1 MVGGEAGVGAVCV
14 SCWICSRWPWG
25 SGVVRI
31 VVGFAILIVGA
42 PRDQKNENMRFL
54 SFVSEA
60 AIFRTRKKYGG
71 TGVSKS
77 MLMLSCALWRSFGCR
92 CCCFWYLYG

>member
-1 MVGGEAGVGAVCV
+1 MKFGCFEAENDFCDFLFPGLVVAVGGEVGVGAVCV
-14 SCWICSRWPWG
+14 SCWICGRWPWG

-31 VVGFAILIVGA
+31 VVGIAILNVGA

-60 AIFRTRKKYGG
+60 AVFRTRE
-71 TGVSKS
+71 
-77 MLMLSCALWRSFGCR
+77 R
-92 CCCFWYLYG
+92 